1 MYVILEKRVHT
12 IKHTSWQKAAAC
24 HEEQTYQLMIL
35 VLF

>member
-1 MYVILEKRVHT
+1 MILEKRVHT
-12 IKHTSWQKAAAC
+12 IKHTSWQKVATH